1 MIHLTIYLVIVNA
14 LSFLLM
20 LADKYKA
27 RNKLWRIPEYVLLA
41 AALLGGSL
49 GSIIGMYGI
58 RHKTRHPKFVIGLP
72 LLLILN
78 IMTVC
83 FLFRYL

>member
-27 RNKLWRIPEYVLLA
+27 RNKLWRIPESVLLA